1 MSRKLNRWIDGQ
13 EDRWMK
19 QLKTLTLG
27 PSPSNDYTEIEY
39 TNYLPSYSEKIGSQE
54 QWPNQEG
61 NRHHLEDC
69 LEGRECQLRIYSIC
83 FSGYRTLYL
92 FTLTGLDEEEFG
104 FVSQIRALQAC
115 EVRRDVPNG
124 NESPI

>member
-61 NRHHLEDC
+61 NRHHSEDC
-69 LEGRECQLRIYSIC
+69 LEGEGVSAQDLQHLLQWIQDVVS
-83 FSGYRTLYL
+83 FH
-92 FTLTGLDEEEFG
+92 LDRLG
-104 FVSQIRALQAC
+104 
-115 EVRRDVPNG
+115 
-124 NESPI
+124 